1 MKSFETQ
8 YRSLLQEMDDFASK
22 TTFPKFPPI
31 ILGDSQY
38 VGSFYETGIQLGKNQ
53 KEISFRS

>member
-1 MKSFETQ
+1 MGE
-8 YRSLLQEMDDFASK
+8 FASK
-22 TTFPKFPPI
+22 TTFPKSPPI

-53 KEISFRS
+53 KRNFFSLLTFSFKPLSII